1 MDQTA
6 DVGLVRGIRRWDLV
20 ALVINGFIG
29 AGIFGLP
36 SKVYGLIG
44 AYSLPAFLICA
55 LVVTLIILCFA
66 EVASRFTETGG
77 PYLYVREA
85 FNPVAGFEVGWLLWL
100 ARMAGFAAICNLLV
114 TYLSYFWPA
123 ASSGWWRT
131 SVIVTVVI
139 SLTIVNTIG
148 VREAAVVSTIFT
160 VGKLLPLLLFVT
172 AGLFFI
178 NSQNYSFVTQ
188 PSYGSFS
195 TAVLL
200 LVFAFAGF
208 EVSVV
213 PTGEIR
219 DPRRNIPF
227 ALLTSIGVVVLL
239 YILIQLVCIG
249 TLPELA
255 NSERPLADAG
265 TRFLGAAGAS
275 VISVG
280 ALISL
285 IGILNHQMLT
295 TPRLIFAMAERGQL
309 PQMLSATHRRFRTP
323 YIAIVLSAA
332 VMLVLTLSGT
342 FIYAVTISALIRLLT
357 YAATC
362 VALLI
367 LRHRNGE
374 RQARFKVPAGGA
386 VSGIALALCV
396 WLLSNSSW
404 REARDIV
411 VAAALGLVI
420 YLAYRLRRRA
430 SGSKRALDAVE
441 RS

>member
-1 MDQTA
+1 MDQTE

-44 AYSLPAFLICA
+44 AYSLPAVLICA
-55 LVVTLIILCFA
+55 LFVTLIILCFA

-85 FNPVAGFEVGWLLWL
+85 LNPVVGFEVGWLLWL
-100 ARMAGFAAICNLLV
+100 ARIAGFAAICNLLV

-123 ASSGWWRT
+123 AGSGWWRT
-131 SVIVTVVI
+131 FVIVTVVI
-139 SLTIVNTIG
+139 SLFVVNTIG
-148 VREAAVVSTIFT
+148 VREATVVGTVVTI
-160 VGKLLPLLLFVT
+160 GKLLPLLFFVA

-178 NSQNYSFVTQ
+178 NAENYSWVRQ
-188 PSYGSFS
+188 PSYDSFAS
-195 TAVLL
+195 AVLL
-200 LVFAFAGF
+200 LVFSFAGF

-213 PTGEIR
+213 PAGEIR

-227 ALLTSIGVVVLL
+227 ALLTSIGVVALI
-239 YILIQLVCIG
+239 YILIQFVCIG
-249 TLPELA
+249 TLPDLA
-255 NSERPLADAG
+255 NSERPLADAA

-275 VISVG
+275 LISVG

-295 TPRLIFAMAERGQL
+295 TPRLIFAIAEQGQL
-309 PQMLSATHRRFRTP
+309 PQVLSAKHRRFRTP
-323 YIAIVLSAA
+323 YIAILLSAA

-342 FIYAVTISALIRLLT
+342 FIYLVTISTLIRLLT

-362 VALLI
+362 VALPI

-374 RQARFKVPAGGA
+374 HQSRFRVPAGRA
-386 VSGIALALCV
+386 VSSIALILCV
-396 WLLSNSSW
+396 WLLSTSSW

-411 VAAALGLVI
+411 IAGALGLVI
-420 YLAYRLRRRA
+420 HLAYSLRRRLSFEA
-430 SGSKRALDAVE
+430 ST
-441 RS
+441 

>member
-1 MDQTA
+1 MDQTTET
-6 DVGLVRGIRRWDLV
+6 GLVRGIRRWDLV

-36 SKVYGLIG
+36 SKIYALIG
-44 AYSLPAFLICA
+44 AYSLAACLTCA
-55 LVVTLIILCFA
+55 LVVSLIILCFA

-85 FNPVAGFEVGWLLWL
+85 FNPLAAFEVGWLLWL
-100 ARMAGFAAICNLLV
+100 ARIAGFAAICNLLV

-131 SVIVTVVI
+131 FVIVTVVVL
-139 SLTIVNTIG
+139 LTIINTVG

-160 VGKLLPLLLFVT
+160 VGKLLPLLLFVI

-178 NSQNYSFVTQ
+178 QPQNFSFVTQ

-195 TAVLL
+195 NAVLL

-219 DPRRNIPF
+219 DPQRNIPF
-227 ALLTSIGVVVLL
+227 ALLTAMAAVALL

-249 TLPELA
+249 TLPNLA
-255 NSERPLADAG
+255 NSERPLADASS
-265 TRFLGAAGAS
+265 RFLGLAGAS
-275 VISVG
+275 FISVA

-285 IGILNHQMLT
+285 MGILNHQMLT
-295 TPRLIFAMAERGQL
+295 TPRLIFAMAEWRQL
-309 PQMLSATHRRFRTP
+309 PRILSATHSRFRTP
-323 YIAIVLSAA
+323 YIAILLSAT
-332 VMLVLTLSGT
+332 VMLALTLSGT

-357 YAATC
+357 YGATC
-362 VALLI
+362 AALLI
-367 LRHRNGE
+367 LRHRNG
-374 RQARFKVPAGGA
+374 RRPVGFRVPAGTA
-386 VSGIALALCV
+386 VSGVALALCI
-396 WLLSNSSW
+396 WLLSSSSW

-411 VAAALGLVI
+411 VAAAVGLLI
-420 YLAYRLRRRA
+420 YLACKLMRGA
-430 SGSKRALDAVE
+430 SESKLAPEALKDV
-441 RS
+441 

>member
-55 LVVTLIILCFA
+55 LVATLIILCFA
-66 EVASRFTETGG
+66 EVASRFTGTGG

-178 NSQNYSFVTQ
+178 NSQNYSLVTQ

-200 LVFAFAGF
+200 LVFSFAGF

-227 ALLTSIGVVVLL
+227 ALLTSIGVVALL

-249 TLPELA
+249 TLPDLA

-275 VISVG
+275 LISVG

-295 TPRLIFAMAERGQL
+295 TPRLVFAIAEQGQL
-309 PQMLSATHRRFRTP
+309 PQVLSATHRRFRTP
-323 YIAIVLSAA
+323 YIAILLFGGCHAGA
-332 VMLVLTLSGT
+332 HTLGDVHL
-342 FIYAVTISALIRLLT
+342 FG
-357 YAATC
+357 
-362 VALLI
+362 
-367 LRHRNGE
+367 H
-374 RQARFKVPAGGA
+374 
-386 VSGIALALCV
+386 
-396 WLLSNSSW
+396 
-404 REARDIV
+404 D
-411 VAAALGLVI
+411 
-420 YLAYRLRRRA
+420 
-430 SGSKRALDAVE
+430 
-441 RS
+441 

>member
-6 DVGLVRGIRRWDLV
+6 DTGLVRGIRRWDLV

-36 SKVYGLIG
+36 SKIYGLIG
-44 AYSLPAFLICA
+44 AYSLVACLICA

-77 PYLYVREA
+77 PYLYVRET
-85 FNPVAGFEVGWLLWL
+85 FNPLAGFEVGWLLWL
-100 ARMAGFAAICNLLV
+100 ARIAGFAAICNLLV

-131 SVIVTVVI
+131 SVIVAVVV
-139 SLTIVNTIG
+139 SLTIVNIIG

-160 VGKLLPLLLFVT
+160 VGKLLPLVLFVT
-172 AGLFFI
+172 VGLFFI
-178 NSQNYSFVTQ
+178 QPQNYSFVTQ
-188 PSYGSFS
+188 PNYGSFS

-227 ALLTSIGVVVLL
+227 ALLTAMAVVALL
-239 YILIQLVCIG
+239 YILILLVCIG

-255 NSERPLADAG
+255 NSERPLADASS
-265 TRFLGAAGAS
+265 RFLGPLGAS
-275 VISVG
+275 IISVG

-295 TPRLIFAMAERGQL
+295 TPRLIFAMSEWHQV
-309 PQMLSATHRRFRTP
+309 PQILSATHNRFRTP
-323 YIAIVLSAA
+323 YIAILLSAA
-332 VMLVLTLSGT
+332 VMLTLTLSGT

-357 YAATC
+357 YSATC

-367 LRHRNGE
+367 LRHRNGR
-374 RQARFKVPAGGA
+374 RQAGFKVAAGRA
-386 VSGIALALCV
+386 VSGISLALCI

-404 REARDIV
+404 RETRDIV
-411 VAAALGLVI
+411 VAASLGLLI
-420 YLAYRLRRRA
+420 YLVCRLRRDA
-430 SGSKRALDAVE
+430 SDSKPALEAVE
-441 RS
+441 R